1 MVISPLATFY
11 FTFPSF
17 ILYLM
22 RRFCIIIVVLF
33 CHIPTI
39 LATEPEYQASKKE
52 RFTQYVAGIK
62 YLETANR
69 LSQEEKIVYYKKLV
83 EITGFNAETAQTY
96 IGKYKNDPERWL
108 KVIESVLE
116 IVNPPAEKEEE

>member
-1 MVISPLATFY
+1 
-11 FTFPSF
+11 
-17 ILYLM
+17 M
-22 RRFCIIIVVLF
+22 RRFCIIILVLF
-33 CHIPTI
+33 YCVPTI

-52 RFTQYVAGIK
+52 RFVQYLAGIK

-69 LSQEEKIVYYKKLV
+69 LSKEDKVAYYNKLV

-96 IGKYKNDPERWL
+96 VEKYQDDPERWL

-116 IVNPPAEKEEE
+116 IINPPVEKKEE